1 MTQRLD
7 KKASTPQDTAR
18 LGLLIA
24 ILATL
29 FYSLKPILIKLI
41 YQHDISSVNILA
53 WRVIISLPI
62 YLAVGLWL
70 WRIKNNDVQHH
81 ATQESAWVLKTMALG
96 VIGYYLAALLD
107 LIGLQYISS
116 QLARLILFTYP
127 TLVAILA
134 WMIFR
139 QKVSRSVMIALVLSY
154 VGVGFIFADDLTH
167 LGQEVVFGSFV
178 MFLSVLAFSLYVL
191 LSKQLIDRVGSTTF
205 TVVAMLAS
213 GICVLAHFLIS
224 TQTFTGLAISTTAF
238 VLIALMTIL
247 TTVVPSFLIA
257 EAIALV
263 GPQKTAIAGTLGP
276 AATSIFAVLLLGET
290 FAAPQLAGI
299 VLVVLAISYMQ
310 RDQGDESEDKVE
322 VDY

>member
-1 MTQRLD
+1 MNQRLD
-7 KKASTPQDTAR
+7 KKASTPQDSAR

-62 YLAVGLWL
+62 YLAVGIWL
-70 WRIKNNDVQHH
+70 WRIKNAGLQQQNQ
-81 ATQESAWVLKTMALG
+81 AQESWVLKTIALG

-134 WMIFR
+134 WVIFR
-139 QKVSRSVMIALVLSY
+139 QKVSRVVMIALVLSY
-154 VGVGFIFADDLTH
+154 AGVGFIFADDLNH
-167 LGQEVVFGSFV
+167 LGEEVLFGSFV

-213 GICVLAHFLIS
+213 GFCVLVHFLIS

-263 GPQKTAIAGTLGP
+263 GPQKTAIAGTIGP

-310 RDQGDESEDKVE
+310 RDQSDESEDAVE